1 VRVCVC
7 VCVCYVQSSMTGSIS
22 LVSEGQSPA
31 ATTQHY
37 LKINFLKFPFDHL
50 RVLRADAEGE

>member
-1 VRVCVC
+1 
-7 VCVCYVQSSMTGSIS
+7 MTGS
-22 LVSEGQSPA
+22 VAHVYEGQSQA
-31 ATTQHY
+31 ETTQHY